1 MRCREKVNFLACAG
15 RFCLGNN
22 RTSIDPLLRH
32 LMIKA
37 ARIALS
43 LTAVAGVGATFAA
56 CGGVP
61 GNAVATVDGEAIEKS
76 DFTHWM
82 TVAAKSTGQANAAVP
97 DPEAG
102 YAKCIAAKR
111 KATPAPAKGQP
122 KVTDSQLKTQCTQE
136 YEQLRN
142 QVLQLLISF
151 KWIQDEAETMDVKV
165 TDAEVKK
172 SFAEQKKQSFP
183 KDEDYKKFIETSG
196 QTEADILQ
204 RVKLDLLSNKIRD
217 KVVKGKDTVS
227 DKAIAD
233 FYNKNKARFAQP
245 EKRDLRVVLTKGKAD
260 ADKAKAALDSGDSWT
275 KVAKKYSIDDT
286 SKASG
291 GKLPAQ
297 AKGTLDKELDDAVFS
312 AEEGRAR
319 RSGQDPVR
327 LLRLHGDRRHRRLAA
342 DAGGGQ
348 GDHQADAPVP
358 EPADGPRQVRQG
370 LHRPLEGKDG
380 VLRGLQDLGL
390 QERPEG
396 HPDPGRGRAAGPGR
410 AAEPGSP
417 RRRPKRR
424 RTG

>member
-151 KWIQDEAETMDVKV
+151 KWIQNEAETMDVKV

-183 KDEDYKKFIETSG
+183 KDEDYKKFIATSG

-245 EKRDLRVVLTKGKAD
+245 EKRDLRVVLTKGKAE

-275 KVAKKYSIDDT
+275 KVAKEYSIDDT

-312 AEEGRAR
+312 AKKGELVGPVKTQYGYYVFSVTDVTEASQQTQAEAKETIKQTLQSQNQQTALDKFVKDFTARWKEKTECSEGYKTSDCKNGPKATPTP
-319 RSGQDPVR
+319 S
-327 LLRLHGDRRHRRLAA
+327 
-342 DAGGGQ
+342 AGAPPTQ
-348 GDHQADAPVP
+348 GAP
-358 EPADGPRQVRQG
+358 
-370 LHRPLEGKDG
+370 
-380 VLRGLQDLGL
+380 
-390 QERPEG
+390 PEG
-396 HPDPGRGRAAGPGR
+396 ATPPEG
-410 AAEPGSP
+410 
-417 RRRPKRR
+417 
-424 RTG
+424 